1 MTGTASR
8 QLIDGTRITEHRV
21 SVPLDWTEP
30 AGERISV
37 YAREFV
43 SAEALAEGESHV
55 KALPYLLFLQGGPGG
70 KGNRPAKLS
79 GWMAELGKDF
89 RIIMLDQRG
98 TGLSAAANRQSLASR
113 GSAAEQAAYLRNFR
127 ADSIV
132 EDAEALRT
140 QLGIASWTVFGQS
153 FGGFCTL
160 TYLSFHPEAMDRALI
175 TGGLTQLTGHA
186 DRVYRQTYP
195 KMAAR
200 NAEHFARFPEDRE
213 QLDAVVAHLRRREDT
228 ANPVQLLDGSALT
241 VARLQLLGL
250 GLGGNARADSL
261 HYLLEEAFIGPDRA
275 ELSDTFL
282 AEVVQRLSF
291 ATNPLYAVMHESI
304 YGQPAERAGGRAD
317 TGWAAQRVRDEFPEF
332 SPEAES
338 PLLLGEMIL
347 AEHVELDPVLAPL
360 LEVADQVAAVEDWP
374 ALYDLDQLARNTVP
388 AAAAVYTDDVFVA
401 RELSLETAQRVRG
414 LSVYETDQFHHDG
427 ISDDGPAILRE
438 LLSRTQH

>member
-1 MTGTASR
+1 MSATASR
-8 QLIDGTRITEHRV
+8 QLIDGTRITDHHVR
-21 SVPLDWTEP
+21 VPLNWAEP
-30 AGERISV
+30 GGSGSEGEQITV

-43 SAEALAEGESHV
+43 AAEALAHGEAHV
-55 KALPYLLFLQGGPGG
+55 VALPYLLFLQGGPGG
-70 KGNRPAKLS
+70 KGNRPPKLS

-98 TGLSAAANRQSLASR
+98 TGLSTPLNRQTLAGH
-113 GSAAEQAAYLRNFR
+113 GSAAEQAAYLRHFR

-132 EDAEALRT
+132 KDAEALRR

-160 TYLSFHPEAMDRALI
+160 TYLSFHPEGMDRALI

-186 DRVYRQTYP
+186 DRVYQHTYP

-200 NAEHFARFPEDRE
+200 NAEYFTRFPEDRG
-213 QLDAVVAHLRRREDT
+213 QLDAVAAHLRENDVRL
-228 ANPVQLLDGSALT
+228 PDGSALT

-250 GLGGNARADSL
+250 LLGGNAKVDTL
-261 HYLLEEAFIGPDRA
+261 HYLLEEAFTGPERTQ
-275 ELSDTFL
+275 LSDTFL
-282 AEVVQRLSF
+282 AAVGQHISF
-291 ATNPLYAVMHESI
+291 ASNPLYAVMHESI
-304 YGQPAERAGGRAD
+304 YGQPAHLTDKRGD

-347 AEHVELDPVLAPL
+347 REHVQLDPVLAPL
-360 LEVADQVAAVEDWP
+360 MGTADAAAAVDDWT
-374 ALYDLDQLARNTVP
+374 ALYDLDQLAQNTVP

-401 RELSLETAQRVRG
+401 RELSLETAERVRG

-438 LLSRTQH
+438 LLSRTEL